1 MISLINIKENPQQ
14 MPNTFAFSKYIFGE
28 KIQFRCR
35 DYHVH
40 LVFLNISLEK
50 KFIFGAVT
58 IMSIWF
64 FLRLQFNGP

>member
-35 DYHVH
+35 GYHVH
-40 LVFLNISLEK
+40 LVSPQI
-50 KFIFGAVT
+50 T
-58 IMSIWF
+58 IQGSITSMF
-64 FLRLQFNGP
+64 YCKIQKHSHNSVKHLR